1 MVNVLLKK
9 SKERSLER
17 LKKATQDSKTG
28 KVGFV
33 SGKIMADGFIF
44 SFKNLAVLS
53 RYERTIKKSER
64 IPVFSATDF
73 LFNELVNT
81 VFRGRASGDE
91 YWRDIIESGY
101 ITDIYMT
108 PGWESSNGAK
118 SEFDSAKKK
127 HLKIHYISS

>member
-1 MVNVLLKK
+1 MVNKLLRI
-9 SKERSLER
+9 SKARSLER
-17 LKKATQDSKTG
+17 LKKAHEDSKGG
-28 KVGFV
+28 KVAFV

-44 SFKNLAVLS
+44 AGKNLMTIAK
-53 RYERTIKKSER
+53 YERFVRSSEH

-81 VFRGRASGDE
+81 IFRGKASGDE

-101 ITDIYMT
+101 ITDIYMA

-127 HLKIHYISS
+127 NLKIHYIN

>member
-1 MVNVLLKK
+1 MVNKLLKI
-9 SKERSLER
+9 SKERSLEK
-17 LKKATQDSKTG
+17 LKKANEESQGG

-33 SGKIMADGFIF
+33 SGKIMADGFIY
-44 SFKNLAVLS
+44 SFKNLAMIA
-53 RYERTIKKSER
+53 RRERAIRSEEH

-81 VFRGRASGDE
+81 VFRGKASGDE

-101 ITDIYMT
+101 ITDIYMV

-127 HLKIHYISS
+127 HLKIHYVK